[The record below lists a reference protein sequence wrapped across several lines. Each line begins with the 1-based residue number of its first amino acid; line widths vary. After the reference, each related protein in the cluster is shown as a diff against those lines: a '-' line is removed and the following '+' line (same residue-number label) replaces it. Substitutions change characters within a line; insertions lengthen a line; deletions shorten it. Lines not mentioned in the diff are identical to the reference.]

1 MYFADECQ
9 HRGLLRGFV
18 HFLVELVDKAAADC
32 EKRGE
37 CEEKCP
43 YGLPILEMME
53 KSIALYRREKAR
65 YDLSADYTDSADS

>member
-1 MYFADECQ
+1 MYSADECQ

-18 HFLVELVDKAAADC
+18 HFLAELVEKAAAGR

-37 CEEKCP
+37 CEEKCS
-43 YGLPILEMME
+43 YGLPILEMMDE
-53 KSIALYRREKAR
+53 SIALYRREKAR